1 MFVVLQRWRQY
12 FYGIFFLD
20 VPMLHIGSTG
30 CRENR
35 HIGVQAVQSARQSA
49 AKPGYYP
56 VMKTT
61 DAPTAHYRGRFAPS
75 PTGPLHFGSV
85 VAATGSF
92 LDARASGGEWLV
104 RMEDVDEPRA
114 VPDMADVILRTLDR
128 LGFVW
133 DGEVAYQSRRNRHYQ
148 AAFERLR
155 LGGAVFACACSRRE
169 VADSAL
175 GSDGTPRYPGTC
187 RSGLPQG
194 REVRAWRLQV
204 EPGLICFDDALQGRN
219 CQDLAAE
226 VGDFVVLRAD
236 GYFAYQLAV
245 VVDDAEQGVTHIV
258 RGADLIDS
266 TPRQICLQRHLGLTQ
281 PAYLHLPAAINAS
294 GEKLSK
300 QTRAKSIDAA
310 KPQAALTAALEFLG
324 QQPPAELLHAS
335 LDELWRW
342 AIANWNRSRLPR
354 CRFSTAPATYCG

>member
-1 MFVVLQRWRQY
+1 M
-12 FYGIFFLD
+12 
-20 VPMLHIGSTG
+20 GS
-30 CRENR
+30 
-35 HIGVQAVQSARQSA
+35 
-49 AKPGYYP
+49 Y
-56 VMKTT
+56 
-61 DAPTAHYRGRFAPS
+61 
-75 PTGPLHFGSV
+75 
-85 VAATGSF
+85 

-114 VPDMADVILRTLDR
+114 VPGMADAILRTLER
-128 LGFVW
+128 LDLAW
-133 DGEVAYQSRRNRHYQ
+133 DGEVVHQSRRKNHYQ

-155 LGGAVFACACSRRE
+155 LGGAVFACACTRRE

-187 RSGLPQG
+187 RSGLPPG
-194 REVRAWRLQV
+194 REARAWRLMV
-204 EPGLICFDDALQGRN
+204 EPGLVCFDDALQGRN

-245 VVDDAEQGVTHIV
+245 VVDDAEQGITHIV

-266 TPRQICLQRHLGLTQ
+266 TPRQICLQRHLGLAQ
-281 PAYLHLPAAINAS
+281 PAYLHLPAAVNAA
-294 GEKLSK
+294 GDKLSK
-300 QTRAKSIDAA
+300 QTQAKPIDIAH
-310 KPQAALTAALEFLG
+310 PQAALAAALEFLG
-324 QQPPAELLHAS
+324 QPPPADLLHAR

-354 CRFSTAPATYCG
+354 CRFAAAPAAYCG